1 MNKDL
6 LAIFD
11 EKAWNKKIFQ
21 FIYNDVCVPRY
32 KTLCIYEALFGGRP
46 RACLDSMNIGK
57 LEDGASTEEQPL
69 EVLGGNYNQDGNN
82 EGRQQRQAQYHFLLR
97 RL

>member
-11 EKAWNKKIFQ
+11 KKAWNKKIFQ

-32 KTLCIYEALFGGRP
+32 KTLCIYVAP
-46 RACLDSMNIGK
+46 KK
-57 LEDGASTEEQPL
+57 LIKQFFKKKKETTFRVATQL
-69 EVLGGNYNQDGNN
+69 IT
-82 EGRQQRQAQYHFLLR
+82 
-97 RL
+97 